1 MGSLEQFRTRLRLG
15 ADHSDEN
22 PHIEVLTPRL
32 AGTLRLPWLSRFS
45 PATLAS
51 HLEQYSGMS
60 LWVPNTG
67 EYTVGE
73 RWRHR
78 DDIANILEVT
88 ARKGKQAL
96 VTEQLSRWKSQGYR
110 LALLSDESWRD
121 QARLYMELGFGK
133 IETIVFF
140 EKQLRRESP
149 SPTGSVADLPALRY
163 APLEP
168 SSLETLLEIDRNSFP
183 WLWWNSLHEFESYV
197 TLPGV
202 FVELAYLGSEPV
214 GYASYTM
221 YSGWAHL
228 DRLAV
233 PAGQQGRK
241 YGASQLH
248 HALER
253 MIEMGAHSVALS
265 TQQTNLQSHRLY
277 RGFGFK
283 QSPDVMHFYGTILDP
298 SLVL

>member
-15 ADHSDEN
+15 TAHSDEN
-22 PHIEVLTPRL
+22 PQIEVLKPRL

-121 QARLYMELGFGK
+121 QARLYTELGFRK

-149 SPTGSVADLPALRY
+149 SPTGSVAELPALRY

-168 SSLETLLEIDRNSFP
+168 STLETLLEIDRNSFP
-183 WLWWNSLHEFESYV
+183 WLWWNSLQEFESYV
-197 TLPGV
+197 ALPGV

-233 PAGQQGRK
+233 TAGQQGRK

-277 RGFGFK
+277 SGFGFK

-298 SLVL
+298 SLAL